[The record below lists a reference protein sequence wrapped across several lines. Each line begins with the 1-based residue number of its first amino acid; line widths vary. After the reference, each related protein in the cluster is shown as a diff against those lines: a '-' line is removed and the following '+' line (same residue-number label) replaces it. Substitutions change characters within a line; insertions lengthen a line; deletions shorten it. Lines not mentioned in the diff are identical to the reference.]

1 MLVSG
6 HAGSD
11 PQSLIHYLLSK
22 ASRTPG
28 RNGNSRRGAA
38 CCGPPEGVR
47 PARLCESQEQS
58 IHSPPMTI
66 RFGLRAPGVGRRP
79 SAHARRFYE
88 PQKHGPKHNQKLAP
102 NLSGSACR
110 PLPRAASPLGEQAGD
125 PKGSQ
130 EFSPI
135 HRLNF
140 ARFAASGDCNEL
152 RQVAVRRVG
161 WRRTA
166 RLSES
171 QKLDSKHSLIHH
183 PNLSPLL
190 GPARLENRLR
200 FSSPKTGTTQS
211 SHQFSAS
218 CRPHCGSALAPPR
231 FRAPGEIL
239 SKRAS
244 TF

>member
-28 RNGNSRRGAA
+28 RNGNSRRGGA

-47 PARLCESQEQS
+47 SARLCESQEQS

-110 PLPRAASPLGEQAGD
+110 PLPRAAKPLGNKAGD
-125 PKGSQ
+125 LKVARATTHSPPS
-130 EFSPI
+130 FSEVRP
-135 HRLNF
+135 
-140 ARFAASGDCNEL
+140 
-152 RQVAVRRVG
+152 RRVSP
-161 WRRTA
+161 RANIASLRPRTA
-166 RLSES
+166 ILRIALFALS
-171 QKLDSKHSLIHH
+171 L
-183 PNLSPLL
+183 
-190 GPARLENRLR
+190 
-200 FSSPKTGTTQS
+200 
-211 SHQFSAS
+211 
-218 CRPHCGSALAPPR
+218 
-231 FRAPGEIL
+231 
-239 SKRAS
+239 
-244 TF
+244 

>member
-79 SAHARRFYE
+79 SAQARRFYE

-140 ARFAASGDCNEL
+140 ARFATSGECNEL
-152 RQVAVRRVG
+152 RRVAVRRAG

-166 RLSES
+166 RLKEP
-171 QKLDSKHSLIHH
+171 QKLGPKQS
-183 PNLSPLL
+183 PNPSPTLSP
-190 GPARLENRLR
+190 ARRENRLR
-200 FSSPKTGTTQS
+200 FSRPKQTQP
-211 SHQFSAS
+211 QA
-218 CRPHCGSALAPPR
+218 RPSFPPR
-231 FRAPGEIL
+231 VRLTAAPLALRRTCRRPLGFHL
-239 SKRAS
+239 DFANAK
-244 TF
+244 